1 MKLLAHTHCA
11 REHNSDDGNAIGVLL
26 VDPLTHEGHAGD
38 DEQND
43 GPRVV
48 EQAEDGR
55 DEAKIEEVRHHEHE
69 GDDDLVDGVLVVAA
83 VEVIDAES
91 AEEQVEEAS
100 DDARLTLGGRVG

>member
-1 MKLLAHTHCA
+1 MCAECAHSD
-11 REHNSDDGNAIGVLL
+11 NSDGGNAIGVLL

-55 DEAKIEEVRHHEHE
+55 DEAKIEEVRHNEHE

-100 DDARLTLGGRVG
+100 DDARLTLSGRVG